1 MTAYN
6 GKSAIHRV
14 KLIQE
19 FIQEFIDALA
29 FLCVLPGRNIGG
41 IIYTHQ
47 ETVLY
52 SNYSVNSRV

>member
-1 MTAYN
+1 MTVYN

-14 KLIQE
+14 QLIQE

-29 FLCVLPGRNIGG
+29 FVFALPGRNIGG